1 VRKKTIQEPNCRA
14 LVSNSF
20 QGVYFVF
27 RGKKKIEWEKEQKHP
42 MCRIESGRLFFVTH
56 FVTFQLLSEKLCLST
71 FDVL

>member
-1 VRKKTIQEPNCRA
+1 VRKKTIQEPKCRA

-42 MCRIESGRLFFVTH
+42 TCRIVSGRLFF
-56 FVTFQLLSEKLCLST
+56 
-71 FDVL
+71 